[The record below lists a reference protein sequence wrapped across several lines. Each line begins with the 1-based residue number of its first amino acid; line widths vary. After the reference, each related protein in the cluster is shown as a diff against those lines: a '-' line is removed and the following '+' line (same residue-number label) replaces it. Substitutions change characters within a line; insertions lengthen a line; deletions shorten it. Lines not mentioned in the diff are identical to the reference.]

1 MYYYTSFFDYCK
13 NVVGLNF
20 NQQFFYRELQKFRSI
35 SEDQL
40 NTKDFQTRL
49 ELEVNYEEVKM
60 GFANSGNFFPNDD
73 ENSRR

>member
-13 NVVGLNF
+13 SVVGLKHP
-20 NQQFFYRELQKFRSI
+20 QHSYRELQKFRSI